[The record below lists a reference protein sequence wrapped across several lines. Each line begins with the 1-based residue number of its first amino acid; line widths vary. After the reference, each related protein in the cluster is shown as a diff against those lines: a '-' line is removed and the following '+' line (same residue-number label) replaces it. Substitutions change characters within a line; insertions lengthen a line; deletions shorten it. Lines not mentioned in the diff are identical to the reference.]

1 MSINST
7 FDFQAIFIGNNINV
21 NPINISYHPKG
32 YATNT
37 ATKFRYL
44 DLKKRPT
51 IKNIDRLQKLY
62 LLDNNWDGYGAEKI
76 DTSLIKF
83 CVKVISLLDD
93 DKQPLVN
100 PTGRNSIQMEYEKE
114 DGTYFE
120 LEFFKED
127 VINLFRIDNAGNES
141 FKTLVSIKEVLD
153 SINSYFN

>member
-7 FDFQAIFIGNNINV
+7 FDFQAIFNGYNNNV

-37 ATKFRYL
+37 ATKSRYRA
-44 DLKKRPT
+44 LKKRPT
-51 IKNIDRLQKLY
+51 LINIDRLQKFY

-76 DTSLIKF
+76 DISLIKF

-93 DKQPLVN
+93 NKQPLVN

-127 VINLFRIDNAGNES
+127 VINLFRIDDAGNES
-141 FKTLVSIKEVLD
+141 FKTLVSLKEVLD
-153 SINSYFN
+153 SIKSYFN